1 MIAVQYIL
9 YILFPDFDVA
19 QNIFYYFRFKRFHD
33 QWNLNL
39 CTTTIFSA
47 NAIWFAMPI
56 YGIACIYFVVVKM
69 HKFTKELPREDL
81 VTA

>member
-39 CTTTIFSA
+39 CTTTIFFCECDMVCDA
-47 NAIWFAMPI
+47 NLWNCLYLFLLWLK
-56 YGIACIYFVVVKM
+56 CINSQKNYHVKI
-69 HKFTKELPREDL
+69 
-81 VTA
+81 